1 LRLLN
6 AIDSAKGISVRS
18 TSATGIVRKFIARIN
33 AHDSHGVAMLCT
45 PEHLFIDSLG
55 GRLADPARLEP
66 AWAGYFAL
74 FPDYHIAIENMLS
87 ADALVLSSGWASAT
101 HRQTGRSW
109 RIPAAWRAVVHE
121 HLIAE
126 WQVYADNK
134 PVYEILR
141 GGA

>member
-6 AIDSAKGISVRS
+6 AIDSAKGISVSS
-18 TSATGIVRKFIARIN
+18 TSATAIVRKFIDRIN

-134 PVYEILR
+134 PVYEILS